1 VARRSILPKEKNKE
15 NLWYSCETI
24 NLPVYW
30 SRLIY
35 ITRKFQKMKDEAW
48 DNGMTQA

>member
-1 VARRSILPKEKNKE
+1 VARRSILPKGKNKE

-24 NLPVYW
+24 NLYW
-30 SRLIY
+30 WLIY
-35 ITRKFQKMKDEAW
+35 ITRKFQKMKDEAL